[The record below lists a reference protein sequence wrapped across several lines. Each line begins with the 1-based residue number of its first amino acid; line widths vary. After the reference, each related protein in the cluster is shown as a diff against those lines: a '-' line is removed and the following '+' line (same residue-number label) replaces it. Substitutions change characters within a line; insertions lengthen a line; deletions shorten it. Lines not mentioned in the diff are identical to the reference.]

1 MQKLFWFVVCMV
13 CISAPMVAQEEAE
26 NEDTPRTKSIARD
39 RITLEFV
46 HNNWIW
52 DAGQPDD
59 IEQKWHSRGI
69 NFFYTYDIPVANSK
83 NISIAPG
90 IGITNTNVFTTARLG
105 FDTLNNIVST
115 TLTAFDESI
124 TVNKNKISTTH
135 LNIPLEL
142 RLRTNPNK
150 SNKTWKLGLGLRL
163 GYLLE
168 AKNKYKGSD
177 IINNTSREIFFK
189 EKDLFNF
196 NRLKYSG
203 TVRIGYGSFNIFG
216 EYSLATLLQT
226 DRGPKIYP
234 FSVGITFN
242 SL

>member
-1 MQKLFWFVVCMV
+1 MIMKKLFWLLAFVW
-13 CISAPMVAQEEAE
+13 ISLPLMAQEEAE
-26 NEDTPRTKSIARD
+26 PTKKINNISRD
-39 RITLEFV
+39 RITVEFV

-52 DAGQPDD
+52 DAGQPND

-69 NFFYTYDIPVANSK
+69 NFLYTYDIPIANSK

-90 IGITNTNVFTTARLG
+90 LGITNSNVFTNARLG
-105 FDTLNNIVST
+105 YDSLDNVVNT
-115 TLTAFDESI
+115 TLTAFDESL

-135 LNIPLEL
+135 LVVPLEI

-150 SNKTWKLGLGLRL
+150 SNKTWKLGLGVRV

-177 IINNTSREIFFK
+177 IIDNTSREIFIK
-189 EKDLFNF
+189 QKDLFNF
-196 NRLKYSG
+196 NRLKYAG

-216 EYSLATLLQT
+216 EYSLATLLQKNK
-226 DRGPKIYP
+226 GPKIYP
-234 FSVGITFN
+234 ISVGITFN